1 MLPLSGIDTRP
12 GQKEPEP
19 RNRTEITENRNR
31 TNRTER
37 TDIKFGSGFLRTEI
51 NELFS
56 VLHPKEPKNPKKPK
70 AQQAKGGPNQMNP
83 THTTVSR
90 SAATRPL
97 PSASS
102 PPSSAAPPRSQT
114 RSQSQT
120 PTAAPPVRPHPDTQP
135 ASRRPTLRTPAAAI
149 HRRGPQPPSTS
160 RTAADG
166 HGDRDR
172 DSRSRPAGHRDSRP
186 RPAGHRNRDTAGH
199 RDTTRAQPPRH
210 PLPPA
215 TLSSL

>member
-1 MLPLSGIDTRP
+1 VPLTRRP

-31 TNRTER
+31 TER
-37 TDIKFGSGFLRTEI
+37 TDIKFGSGFLRTKI

-70 AQQAKGGPNQMNP
+70 VKSPTSKSRPGPRPSPKPNEPYAHSSQQVSSHSPTPIGG
-83 THTTVSR
+83 
-90 SAATRPL
+90 SAP
-97 PSASS
+97 S

-114 RSQSQT
+114 RSQFQT
-120 PTAAPPVRPHPDTQP
+120 PTAAPSVRPHPGTQP
-135 ASRRPTLRTPAAAI
+135 AGARLSVLR
-149 HRRGPQPPSTS
+149 QPPSTGEAPS
-160 RTAADG
+160 PQAPAAPAATATAA
-166 HGDRDR
+166 HAQ
-172 DSRSRPAGHRDSRP
+172 PA
-186 RPAGHRNRDTAGH
+186 TATAATPPGH
-199 RDTTRAQPPRH
+199 RDTARAQPPRH